1 MNYCEALDFLD
12 KLRMFGTRP
21 GLENAFNL
29 AEAAGN
35 PQARLRFIHVAGT
48 NGKGST
54 CAFLESIYRA
64 AGLKVGLYTSPHL
77 VSFCERIQ
85 VNRLNISETDLA
97 RLVQFFKP
105 FIENRKEHS
114 PTLFEV
120 ATVIAL
126 KYFADEQCDIVIWET
141 GLGGRWDA
149 TNIVQPLVSVITNIQ
164 MDHVQWL
171 GDSLEKIAA
180 EKAGIIKPAI
190 PAITAT
196 DEPEALAVLRES
208 ARAKG
213 ASFIEISKSSE
224 AYKKIRKLPLKGPH
238 QKINAALALATAE
251 LLQPMIPVSSDRI
264 ATGLSDVTWP
274 GRFQVIPRSHDTT
287 IILDGAHN
295 PAGFKALADT
305 LTQEYPSK
313 RFTVIVGMLRDKS
326 WMESVSLMIP
336 FADRL
341 IAVPVKSDRTLPST
355 ELADFCRK
363 IKSAALQEVLEC
375 NSISSAFAIADG
387 NAVTVVTGSL
397 YLIGEAIEALGLS
410 LLEQREPP
418 LNEWSQT
425 NAPRSRS

>member
-1 MNYCEALDFLD
+1 
-12 KLRMFGTRP
+12 MFGTRP

-29 AEAAGN
+29 AEAVGS

-85 VNRLNISETDLA
+85 VNRRNISETDVA
-97 RLVQFFKP
+97 GLVQFIKP
-105 FIENRKEHS
+105 FIENRGAHS

-120 ATVIAL
+120 ATIIAL
-126 KYFADEQCDIVIWET
+126 KYFAEAQCDIVIWET

-149 TNIVQPLVSVITNIQ
+149 TNIVKPLVSVITNIQ
-164 MDHVQWL
+164 MDHEQWL
-171 GDSLEKIAA
+171 GDTLEKIAA
-180 EKAGIIKPAI
+180 EKAGIIKPAV

-213 ASFIEISKSSE
+213 APLIEVSRSSE
-224 AYKKIRKLPLKGPH
+224 VYKKIDKLPLKGPH
-238 QKINAALALATAE
+238 QKINAALAHATAE
-251 LLQPMIPVSSDRI
+251 LLQPLIPVSPEQI
-264 ATGLSDVTWP
+264 ATGLSDVNWP
-274 GRFQVIPRSHDTT
+274 GRFQVIPRSKETT

-305 LTQEYPSK
+305 LTQEYPLK
-313 RFTVIVGMLRDKS
+313 KITVIAGMLRDKS
-326 WMESVSLMIP
+326 WMESISLLIP
-336 FADRL
+336 FANRL
-341 IAVPVKSDRTLPST
+341 IAVPVKSDRTLSPT

-363 IKSAALQEVLEC
+363 VKPGALQEVLVC
-375 NSISSAFAIADG
+375 TSISSALAIVDG
-387 NAVTVVTGSL
+387 NAVIVVTGSL

-410 LLEQREPP
+410 RLEQREPQ

-425 NAPRSRS
+425 NAPRSQP